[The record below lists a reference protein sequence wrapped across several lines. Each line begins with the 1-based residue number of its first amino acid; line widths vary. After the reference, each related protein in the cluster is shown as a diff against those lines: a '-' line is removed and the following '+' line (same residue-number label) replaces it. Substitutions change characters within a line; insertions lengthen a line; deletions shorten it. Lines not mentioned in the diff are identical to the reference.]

1 MAYLKSY
8 SIEQALRE
16 PKKVQRTSVSAVF
29 NEDFTKE
36 MLGMT
41 NLEELEIDV
50 ETIPEW
56 IVQFPKL
63 RKIEIRERAFMEGKA
78 FEILAKIPSLREVEI
93 CFFTDDKR
101 DKYVVP
107 NQICLMKQITQLEII
122 RANTFPP
129 VLDGM
134 DALECLILSK
144 CDIKDFPEGIKN
156 LPKLEQI
163 EITGGGGVE
172 TLPPALCML
181 PRLKVLKLDT
191 CRYNTLPLEI
201 GCLKGLKELIV
212 INETNEKVGLKELP
226 KEIGNLTELELLNIG
241 GNLLTDLPKEISNLK
256 KLEWLSL
263 EKNGISKLP
272 MVITSLEKL
281 KVLILNNNPI
291 SELPKE
297 LSTLA
302 QLESLEIRNS
312 GIKCISLGID
322 SLLKLKKLDLGA
334 NELKVVPEFIGRLV
348 ELESLSIGKNQIKE
362 LPEELKALKKLKK
375 LVLSDNEIQKFPT
388 CIFGMEKL
396 EEVYMSNNK
405 LTELPE
411 NLPAIQS
418 LNYIGVNNNRLKQLP
433 ESIKLCKNIQK
444 LGLEHN
450 PLEEE
455 GFMDIWMS
463 MPWCKFYLSGT
474 IVQEKASK
482 LEENRKRMWVMEKF
496 AGWENIKIGKPV
508 EGMDTYWFGHRSEE
522 PTPHIIGPDP
532 SEVFHE
538 KVKLNKLMPF
548 LTVDLHAL
556 RPEWQGKAHFLVWDY
571 SLEYLTFQLKENK
584 YIFLEAGYSEVK
596 SLTALFKNLD
606 AFEDFNPKKV
616 DWNVRSNL
624 FFPGMYYAMEPF
636 HLPVMKETKSSYQ
649 WLSDAKFQ
657 LSSDPRRFFLFQQ
670 MPSLDGSED
679 LISLDKQMFLTPKPI
694 WLQSDSTPVDPEG
707 KVMEFVGQI
716 DPSVISGDLPDGR
729 VYMFYSPKHQ
739 IITLVGQCT

>member
-1 MAYLKSY
+1 MSYLKSY
-8 SIEQALRE
+8 GIREALRE

-36 MLGMT
+36 MLEMT

-50 ETIPEW
+50 EIIPEW
-56 IVQFPKL
+56 ITQFPKL
-63 RKIEIRERAFMEGKA
+63 RKIEIRERAFMQGKA
-78 FEILAKIPSLREVEI
+78 FEILAKMPSLREVEI
-93 CFFTDDKR
+93 WFFTEDKR

-107 NQICLMKQITQLEII
+107 NQICFMKQITKLEII

-144 CDIKDFPEGIKN
+144 CNIKDFPESIKN

-163 EITGGGGVE
+163 EITSGGGVE
-172 TLPPALCML
+172 TLPSALCMI
-181 PRLKVLKLDT
+181 PKLKVLKLDT
-191 CRYNTLPLEI
+191 CRYNTLPLEL
-201 GCLKGLKELIV
+201 GGLQGLKELIV
-212 INETNEKVGLKELP
+212 INDTNEKVGLKELP
-226 KEIGNLTELELLNIG
+226 KEIGSLAELELLNLG

-263 EKNGISKLP
+263 EKNEISKLP

-291 SELPKE
+291 SEIPKE
-297 LSTLA
+297 LSSLA

-312 GIKCISLGID
+312 GIKCISQGIA
-322 SLLKLKKLDLGA
+322 SLLKLKKLDLSA
-334 NELKVVPEFIGRLV
+334 NQLKVVPGFMGKLV
-348 ELESLSIGKNQIKE
+348 ELESLSLGKNQIKE

-375 LVLSDNEIQKFPT
+375 LVLSDNKIEKFT
-388 CIFGMEKL
+388 SCIFGMEKL

-405 LTELPE
+405 LTELPD
-411 NLPAIQS
+411 NLQTIQT
-418 LNYIGVNNNRLKQLP
+418 LNYLGVNSNQLKQLP
-433 ESIKLCKNIQK
+433 EAIKLCKNLEK

-455 GFMDIWMS
+455 GFMEIWMS
-463 MPWCKFYLSGT
+463 MPWCKFYVSGT
-474 IVQEKASK
+474 IVQEKVSK
-482 LEENRKRMWVMEKF
+482 LEEKRKRMSVMEKF

-532 SEVFHE
+532 KEVFHE

-548 LTVDLHAL
+548 LTIDLHAL

-571 SLEYLTFQLKENK
+571 SLEYLTFKLKEDK

-596 SLTALFKNLD
+596 SLSALFKSLD

-616 DWNVRSNL
+616 DWNVKSN
-624 FFPGMYYAMEPF
+624 FFFSGKYYDMEAF
-636 HLPVMKETKSSYQ
+636 HLPVMKEKNSCYQ

-657 LSSDPRRFFLFQQ
+657 LSSDQRRFFLFER

-679 LISLDKQMFLTPKPI
+679 LISLDKQMFLASKPI